1 MVLGIMAQESNLWQA
16 EGGSIPGQMGNPLAA
31 VDGYYGHKANPS
43 DPAAYWQINWDESD
57 CGYGVGQVTDGM
69 RLAGHEKPG
78 ETSLDPRLQKLVA
91 IDYATNVAA
100 SLKILADKWNEVHQ
114 DGQKITVNNDDSSRV
129 EN

>member
-1 MVLGIMAQESNLWQA
+1 MAQESNLWQA

-69 RLAGHEKPG
+69 RLAGHEKPARPAWIRACR
-78 ETSLDPRLQKLVA
+78 S
-91 IDYATNVAA
+91 
-100 SLKILADKWNEVHQ
+100 
-114 DGQKITVNNDDSSRV
+114 SSRSTTRRTSRPP
-129 EN
+129 